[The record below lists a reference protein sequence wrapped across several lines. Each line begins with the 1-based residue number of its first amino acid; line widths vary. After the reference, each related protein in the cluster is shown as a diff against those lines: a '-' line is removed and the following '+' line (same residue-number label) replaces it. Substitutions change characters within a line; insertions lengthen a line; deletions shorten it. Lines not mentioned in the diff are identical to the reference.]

1 MMHVSYAECM
11 TTIQIRNVLESV
23 SRALKARAAAEGRS
37 LSDYLLREVTT
48 LAQLPTL
55 AEMAE
60 RLAALP
66 PPPSSMPPAAEMIRQ
81 AREEAG
87 RA

>member
-11 TTIQIRNVLESV
+11 TTIQIRNVPESV

-66 PPPSSMPPAAEMIRQ
+66 PPPSSMPPAAAMIRQ